1 MAPKVV
7 IVESPSK
14 CSKIK
19 GFLGAGYTVIATM
32 GHIRC
37 LEDTLDAV
45 GIDREWEPRFQ
56 FMKEKSKAMKN
67 ILECCK
73 GAEIIYLCADDDR
86 EGEAIAYSVACLLKK
101 DPLSFPRSV
110 FHEITQD
117 AVRNAIA
124 KPRKIDMNRVFAQQ
138 ARSVL
143 DMLVG
148 FTISPVLWKHVAK
161 KLSAGRCQTPA
172 LRLVCD
178 RERLITDHTT
188 NTSWL
193 IKGEFKNKKVCFDAT
208 MDEELEDQESALN
221 YLEIVYEIKEGK
233 IESLKDKP
241 WTLSAPSALMT
252 STLQQEA
259 SSLYKIN
266 PKATMKS
273 AQLLYEAGHITYM
286 RTDCSTMSL
295 EACEEASKYIVGKYG
310 NKYTS
315 SFTQDIKVLKEAQE
329 AQGSKEAQ
337 GPKEAHEA
345 IRPTHFEMDDLPKV
359 QGEEWSSNDR
369 KIYSLIWKRA
379 VQSIM
384 SQAKGYTKTM
394 KICIGESKDF
404 LWSSSW
410 RKTSFEGWQI
420 LGKPANLDDEED
432 KEEDNDVWNSIKHM
446 KEGDVLSWNYMKA
459 YPKLTKA
466 LPRFTEATLIREL
479 EKKGIG
485 RPSTFASLVEVLF
498 EKEYI
503 EKKDIVGSKAK
514 SAEMTI
520 EPGTW
525 PPLTQVKE
533 ITLGAEK
540 AKLVPTELGGKVVEF
555 CVREF
560 PQLFAYEFTSQME
573 ERLDLVS
580 KGFENWK
587 KLCSDTW
594 LSYKENYMLL
604 NSAAAVISDKIKD
617 LGDGYKA
624 VMSKNGPLLLKE
636 LEGKAVKFYEFP
648 KGSTITDITKE
659 EALAWIEKLT
669 ADSSFGVYNGH
680 KILIK
685 SGPYGNYYECNNMKI
700 PCNTDDTLESI
711 CAKLK
716 EREELAPT
724 SLTKGLY
731 TFSVGQ
737 YGPYMYKTKSKGKG
751 RIFVSIPST
760 IDVKSLSVE
769 EADAIYKNGVEFKKS
784 GRRKI

>member
-1 MAPKVV
+1 MRSFNKGPMPSKVV

-19 GFLGAGYTVIATM
+19 GFLGTGFTVIATM

-37 LEDTLDAV
+37 LQDTLDAV
-45 GIDREWEPRFQ
+45 GIDRNWEPRFQ

-67 ILECCK
+67 ILETCE
-73 GAEIIYLCADDDR
+73 GAETIYLCADDDR

-148 FTISPVLWKHVAK
+148 FTISPVLWKHIGK

-172 LRLVCD
+172 LRLAYD
-178 RERLITDHTT
+178 REKSITDHTT

-193 IKGEFKNKKVCFDAT
+193 IKGEFRNKKTCFQAT
-208 MDEELEDQESALN
+208 MDDELEDQESALN

-259 SSLYKIN
+259 SSLHKIN

-273 AQLLYEAGHITYM
+273 AQLLYEAGYITYM
-286 RTDCSTMSL
+286 RTDCSTMSS
-295 EACEEASKYIVGKYG
+295 EACEAASKYVIEKYG
-310 NKYTS
+310 NKYTTPL
-315 SFTQDIKVLKEAQE
+315 TQV
-329 AQGSKEAQ
+329 SKEAKEAKE
-337 GPKEAHEA
+337 KEAHEA

-359 QGEEWSSNDR
+359 QAEEWSATDR
-369 KIYSLIWKRA
+369 KVYSLIWKRS

-384 SQAKGYTKTM
+384 AQAKGYTKLM
-394 KICIGESKDF
+394 KISIGESKDF
-404 LWSSSW
+404 LWSASW

-432 KEEDNDVWNSIKHM
+432 EEDDDDIWNSIKHM
-446 KEGDVLSWNYMKA
+446 KEGDVLAWNYMRA

-514 SAEMTI
+514 SSEMTI

-540 AKLVPTELGGKVVEF
+540 GKLVPTELGGKVIEF
-555 CVREF
+555 CVKEF
-560 PQLFAYEFTSQME
+560 PQLFAYEFTSRME
-573 ERLDLVS
+573 DRLDLVS
-580 KGFENWK
+580 KGSEEWK
-587 KLCSDTW
+587 KVCSDTW
-594 LSYKENYMLL
+594 LTYKEDYVRLS
-604 NSAAAVISDKIKD
+604 SAPSVISDKVKD

-636 LEGKAVKFYEFP
+636 LGGKDVKFYAFP
-648 KGSTITDITKE
+648 PGKTVQDMTKE
-659 EALAWIEKLT
+659 DALLWIEKLLQ
-669 ADSSFGVYNGH
+669 DSCFGEFNGH

-685 SGPYGNYYECNNMKI
+685 NGPYGNYYECNNMKI
-700 PCNTDDTLESI
+700 PCNPDDTLESI

-716 EREELAPT
+716 DRGEIVST
-724 SLTKGLY
+724 VLTKGSY

-751 RIFVSIPST
+751 KVFVSIPST
-760 IDVKSLSVE
+760 IDVKALTVE
-769 EADAIYKNGVEFKKS
+769 EADAIYKNGVEAKKS
-784 GRRKI
+784 RRGKI